1 MISRIFISLF
11 FSLLI
16 FFLFNQCANTKN
28 PTGGPRDTIPPSLIY
43 SNPNNFSTNF
53 KGNEIE
59 FEFNEYIEVDQ
70 LTNNLII
77 TPRVQSEFKSR
88 YNKNRFTLE
97 FEEDNPFSDST
108 TYILNFQETIKDINE
123 RNPWDS
129 SKFVFST
136 GNYLDSLSISGT
148 VKDLM
153 TDNPAK
159 EAVVTLYF
167 VDDTLDVFTDKPP
180 YFSNVD
186 EEGIFSI
193 TNLKPAAYNIYAFND
208 ENNNLTIDSDSEPYG
223 FINQSIQLD
232 SSINNVNIDLYPL
245 NLNKI
250 RLFTAQSIRNNFD
263 ISFNKSLDSYTLS
276 PQDTTIKYF
285 SNLVENKTKIRI
297 YDSNLNLDSIR
308 TKLRVTD
315 SIAQTLDTLLYV
327 KFEESEA
334 PKVDFSQSFKPDNNS
349 GISTD
354 FSAEAKFNKPI
365 ISINYDSLYI
375 KYDSITLQYLNANH
389 ISFNKRNDQVN
400 INIELWADSI
410 RYQEETAQPIQFYAG
425 IGTFISVEQDSNQT
439 IKRQYSLF
447 DPTTVGIIKGTIQS
461 EIDSF
466 TIQLLDQQYKVLRS
480 IENQHEYAFNNV
492 QPGTYLIRILFD
504 ENMNGSWDPGNIFN
518 NQTPEPVVFFKN
530 PDTEDKIILKA
541 NWEMTDINIQYP

>member
-1 MISRIFISLF
+1 MISRIFIALF

-88 YNKNRFTLE
+88 YNKNRFSLE

-186 EEGIFSI
+186 QEGVFSI

-245 NLNKI
+245 NLNEI
-250 RLFTAQSIRNNFD
+250 RLFTAQPIRNNFD

-297 YDSNLNLDSIR
+297 YDSNLNLDSIP
-308 TKLRVTD
+308 TQLRVTD

-349 GISTD
+349 GTSTD

-365 ISINYDSLYI
+365 LLINYDSLFI

-389 ISFNKRNDQVN
+389 ISFNRRNDQVN
-400 INIELWADSI
+400 INIKLWADSI
-410 RYQEETAQPIQFYAG
+410 LYQEETAQPIQFYAG
-425 IGTFISVEQDSNQT
+425 IGTFISVEQDSSQT

-480 IENQHEYAFNNV
+480 IENQHEYVFNNV
-492 QPGTYLIRILFD
+492 QPGTYLIRVLFD

-518 NQTPEPVVFFKN
+518 NQPPEPVVFFKN